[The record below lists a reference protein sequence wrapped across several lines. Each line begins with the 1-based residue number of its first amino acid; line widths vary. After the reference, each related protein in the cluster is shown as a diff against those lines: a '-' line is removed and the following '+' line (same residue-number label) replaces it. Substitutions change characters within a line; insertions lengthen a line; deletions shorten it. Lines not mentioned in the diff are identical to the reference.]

1 MENKVEI
8 IIPSETQ
15 LKQNLLVQRS
25 AIDGLGLF
33 AKKTYKPMDVI
44 WSESASKKP
53 ENDGPLRWTNH
64 SDDPN
69 AALVLRND
77 SFVLIALREIPS
89 GEEITYSY
97 DVFGL
102 HNGHSKTCKC
112 GAPNC
117 RGVFTLRTEWDETK

>member
-1 MENKVEI
+1 MKQSLFVE
-8 IIPSETQ
+8 
-15 LKQNLLVQRS
+15 RS
-25 AIDGLGLF
+25 KIDGLGLF
-33 AKKTYKPMDVI
+33 ANKTYSPMEVI
-44 WSESASKKP
+44 WSESAIKKP

-69 AALVLRND
+69 SALVIKENN
-77 SFVLIALREIPS
+77 FFLIALKEILC

-117 RGVFTLRTEWDETK
+117 RGVFTLRTDWDEKK